1 MTENEEKIVE
11 LLEKTTKGIMAQINA
26 ILGMVIGL
34 MVSQGVSEEKAYELY
49 KQTLYIAQKEFNL
62 QPIKEKLKDYD

>member
-1 MTENEEKIVE
+1 MIENEERIVE

-34 MVSQGVSEEKAYELY
+34 MVAQGVSEEKAYELY

-62 QPIKEKLKDYD
+62 QPIKESEEL